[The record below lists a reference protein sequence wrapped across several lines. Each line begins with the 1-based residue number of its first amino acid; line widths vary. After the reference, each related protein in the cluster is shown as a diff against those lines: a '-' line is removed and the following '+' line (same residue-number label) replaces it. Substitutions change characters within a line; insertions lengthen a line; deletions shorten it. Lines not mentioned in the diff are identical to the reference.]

1 MPTGMLLQAS
11 EAEAFIFGSRLS
23 PTTFAR
29 STQMIVSISQS
40 LPNNFGDTLVAHMKR
55 KQMTVEQLAERS
67 LISSRQIARYR
78 ASHVPKISLST
89 VVCLCVGLKLHP
101 LFSFDLVEKAG
112 YTLINTT
119 EHTAYKIILTSMTDR
134 SIHECNRCLEQLGIR
149 PIGRE

>member
-1 MPTGMLLQAS
+1 MLAGMRLDVS
-11 EAEAFIFGSRLS
+11 EDEAFKIGSKLS
-23 PTTFAR
+23 PYLFAR
-29 STQMIVSISQS
+29 STQIIVSISRS
-40 LPNNFGDTLVAHMKR
+40 LPNNFGDTLIAHMKR
-55 KQMTVEQLAERS
+55 KQLTVEQLAERS

-101 LFSFDLVEKAG
+101 LLSFDLVAKAG

-119 EHTAYKIILTSMTDR
+119 EHTAYKIILTSMTNR
-134 SIHECNRCLEQLGIR
+134 SIHECNLCLQQLGIR

>member
-11 EAEAFIFGSRLS
+11 EAEAFIFENRLS

-29 STQMIVSISQS
+29 STQMIVSISRS
-40 LPNNFGDTLVAHMKR
+40 LPNNFGDTLIAHMKR
-55 KQMTVEQLAERS
+55 KQLTVEQLAERS

-78 ASHVPKISLST
+78 ASHVPKISLSK

-101 LFSFDLVEKAG
+101 LFSFDLVAKAG

-119 EHTAYKIILTSMTDR
+119 EHTAYKIILTSMTNR
-134 SIHECNRCLEQLGIR
+134 SIHECNLCLQQLGIR